1 MYVYFLIKEFNG
13 NWWSLAYIP
22 SALHD
27 KYLPVVNV
35 SIQGMNSINIT
46 IIVIQNLY
54 LQLSNKFRLK
64 LIVKVYI
71 LARNTQYKGGITNL
85 KSVVFEVQKLNFTA
99 VVVCWMEERTA
110 LCDVIPRALVLFME
124 CFQLVFSSEK
134 SVISFQNSKWQKIKQ
149 IGVNIYKKYH

>member
-1 MYVYFLIKEFNG
+1 MRRNRLNWVKHKCKSNVYKEHQYTMYVYFLIKEFNG

-71 LARNTQYKGGITNL
+71 LARNT
-85 KSVVFEVQKLNFTA
+85 
-99 VVVCWMEERTA
+99 
-110 LCDVIPRALVLFME
+110 
-124 CFQLVFSSEK
+124 
-134 SVISFQNSKWQKIKQ
+134 
-149 IGVNIYKKYH
+149 